1 MKVEGDLMKTLN
13 FLGLFLICL
22 VLITACTVPIQPTSP
37 SSPTS
42 LPPTSS
48 LIPTPSSTPTGDELP
63 PYISAVQKFAMDR
76 LDAKPGEV
84 KIIKTEAVDWPDA
97 CLGAAQAGEMCAQVI
112 TPGYK
117 LEVMIKGKTYILHTD
132 AGQFVR
138 MPTPVLTG
146 METSPAADAARLWL
160 MDTLKLDING
170 IRVVS
175 VAPQT
180 WPDGCMGVRKPDA
193 VCSGVII
200 PGYQVILEARGATY
214 EVRTSQDGKK
224 IVLADPK
231 FQVLNPKG
239 TSLERPQITWQSGG
253 NNCFMLQAF
262 EDQAAFGLCG
272 GSLKITKLPSPNRI
286 KELVALMQLYQP
298 FSAQTQAGEV
308 AFYGRGASAATLS
321 QQRAVAEWA
330 YMVYLDISSSS
341 PPANTGLALIWK
353 REGGIAGFCDDL
365 KVFRSGLAVIT
376 SCKTGA
382 DRPQDTLWL
391 NAAQL
396 DQFFG
401 WLDTLQTS
409 DGRQIDPAVT
419 DQMRITWM
427 LSANGRR
434 TPNESERQAI
444 QTFAAEVF
452 SGRPVQ

>member
-1 MKVEGDLMKTLN
+1 M
-13 FLGLFLICL
+13 
-22 VLITACTVPIQPTSP
+22 
-37 SSPTS
+37 
-42 LPPTSS
+42 
-48 LIPTPSSTPTGDELP
+48 
-63 PYISAVQKFAMDR
+63 
-76 LDAKPGEV
+76 DAKPDEV
-84 KIIKTEAVDWPDA
+84 KIIKMEAVNWPDA

-112 TPGYK
+112 TPGYR
-117 LEVMIKGKTYILHTD
+117 LEVMIKGKVYILHSD

-138 MPTPVLTG
+138 MPTPVLTST
-146 METSPAADAARLWL
+146 EISPAAEAARLWL

-175 VAPQT
+175 VTPQT
-180 WPDGCMGVRKPDA
+180 WPDGCMGVHKPET

-231 FQVLNPKG
+231 FQVSNPKG
-239 TSLERPQITWQSGG
+239 IRLERPQITWQSGG
-253 NNCFMLQAF
+253 TNCFILQAV
-262 EDQAAFGLCG
+262 EDQAAFGPCG
-272 GSLKITKLPSPNRI
+272 SSLKITKLPGPNRI
-286 KELVALMQLYQP
+286 KELVALLQLYQP
-298 FSAQTQAGEV
+298 FSGQTQAGEV
-308 AFYGRGASAATLS
+308 VFYGHGASVATPS

-341 PPANTGLALIWK
+341 SPTNTGLALIWQ

-365 KVFRSGLAVIT
+365 KIFRSGLVVST

-382 DRPQDTLWL
+382 DRPQDIRWL

-409 DGRQIDPAVT
+409 DGRQIDPAVV
-419 DQMRITWM
+419 DQMRITWI

-434 TPNESERQAI
+434 QPTESERQAI
-444 QTFAAEVF
+444 QAFAAEVF
-452 SGRPVQ
+452 SGRSTQ